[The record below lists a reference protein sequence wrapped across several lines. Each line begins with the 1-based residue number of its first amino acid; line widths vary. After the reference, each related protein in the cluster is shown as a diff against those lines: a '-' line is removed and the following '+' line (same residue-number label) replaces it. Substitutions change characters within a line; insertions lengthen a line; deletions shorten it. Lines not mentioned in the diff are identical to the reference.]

1 MIDVQSEIYTIGR
14 DAILTDYPET
24 EISSTYNLQPSKFP
38 FASIVEIDNSVYTP
52 TSDSAR
58 VENHANIT
66 IEVNVYATGN
76 DRQSK
81 ARGILSSLDKK
92 FGGIGLTRMMSNP
105 VTNLYDANVYRIVA
119 RYRGIIS
126 TNKEIYRR

>member
-1 MIDVQSEIYTIGR
+1 MIDVQSELYTIGR
-14 DAILTDYPET
+14 EAIITDYPET
-24 EISSTYNLQPSKFP
+24 EVSSTYNLQPSKFP

-66 IEVNVYATGN
+66 LEVQIYTTGAN
-76 DRQSK
+76 KQSE
-81 ARGILSSLDKK
+81 ARGILSSLDEKY
-92 FGGIGLTRMMSNP
+92 GGIGLTRMMSSP
-105 VTNLYDANVYRIVA
+105 VTNLNDTNVYRLVA

-126 TNKEIYRR
+126 INKEIYRR